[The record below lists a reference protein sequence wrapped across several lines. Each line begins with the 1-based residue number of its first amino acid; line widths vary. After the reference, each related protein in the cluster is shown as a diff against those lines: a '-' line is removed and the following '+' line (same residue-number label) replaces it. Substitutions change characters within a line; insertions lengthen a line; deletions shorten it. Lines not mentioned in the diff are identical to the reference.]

1 MQFFFDQPRNL
12 LIYERPS
19 PLVLQHAQGAKQ
31 VNGQYV
37 AVPRTLRNSQVLRWL
52 NYPVAPIITD
62 ANYDWPI
69 EAGRQPEWQQKIM
82 TNFQVLH
89 PHCFNLSDAG
99 TKKTL
104 PALWAADKLM
114 QAFPGYR
121 TLIVAPL
128 NVMEIVWA
136 KAIFANFLGRRSFE
150 VLHGSAERRTTLLS
164 KKADFSILNIDGV
177 GIGAHTRKG
186 LELDGFSKA
195 LNDDQ
200 DIKIIIADE
209 ADGYIDASTKRHR
222 IAQIIFRKR
231 LYLWMLSG
239 TPVAQAP
246 TDAYGLAKL
255 VNNAFGKSFTGFR
268 RETMVQ
274 ITNFKW
280 MPRKDGYEI
289 ARRLLVPVVRFSL
302 DETWKD
308 RPGCETK
315 QIAVELTDSQ
325 KKAMAELKRDLQIT
339 MRSGKKIGAVNE
351 ASVRTKFIQI
361 SLGAVYD
368 NEHLVHTVDAEPRYQ
383 AMESIIAGTSR
394 KVVIFSPLT
403 SIVNLLYKR
412 FSKRWRCE
420 IINGD
425 VTPKKRPAVIRAFE
439 HEEDLKVMIL
449 DPQSVAHGVNEF
461 VVADTEIWA
470 APIDKTRL
478 YIQGKARVYRP
489 GQKYFTRFWQV
500 VSNPLEKEMFRR
512 LETNTSMQGALLDA
526 IQRGDI

>member
-1 MQFFFDQPRNL
+1 MTFYFDQPRNL
-12 LIYERPS
+12 LIYDRPS
-19 PLVLQHAQGAKQ
+19 PLVLQHTQGARE

-52 NYPVAPIITD
+52 NYPVMPVITD
-62 ANYDWPI
+62 DNYDWPI
-69 EAGRQPEWQQKIM
+69 EAGRKPEWQQKIM

-89 PHCFNLSDAG
+89 PRCFNLSDAG

-121 TLIVAPL
+121 ALIVSPL

-150 VLHGSAERRTTLLS
+150 ILHGSAERRAALLA
-164 KKADFSILNIDGV
+164 KKADFSIINLDGV
-177 GIGAHTRKG
+177 GVGAHTRKG
-186 LELDGFSKA
+186 LVLDGLSKM
-195 LNDDQ
+195 LRDDQ

-222 IAQIIFRKR
+222 ITQQIFGSRP
-231 LYLWMLSG
+231 YLWMLSG

-246 TDAYGLAKL
+246 TDAYGLGKL

-268 RETMVQ
+268 RETMIQVS
-274 ITNFKW
+274 NFKW
-280 MPRKDGYEI
+280 IPRNDGYEI
-289 ARRLLVPVVRFSL
+289 ARKLLVPVVRFSL
-302 DETWKD
+302 EETWKD

-315 QIAVELTDSQ
+315 QISVALTNVQ
-325 KKAMAELKRDLQIT
+325 KTAMAELKRDLQIT
-339 MRSGKKIGAVNE
+339 MKSGKKISAINE

-368 NEHLVHTVDAEPRYQ
+368 DEHLVHTIDAEPRYE
-383 AMESIIAGTSR
+383 AMEAIIAGTPR

-412 FSKRWRCE
+412 FSKRWRCSF
-420 IINGD
+420 INGH
-425 VTPKKRPAVIRAFE
+425 VLASKRPAIIRTFE
-439 HEEDLKVMIL
+439 NEEDLKIMIL

-489 GQKYFTRFWQV
+489 GQKFFTRFWQV

-512 LETNTSMQGALLDA
+512 LETNTSMQGVLLQA
-526 IQRGDI
+526 IQRGEI